1 MVHGKTLRHGDSVQP
16 PGFCKIIAPHLGPWA
31 DSGAD
36 PVQDMYILVIG
47 PDPNKI
53 GLQYVRRARFRQRGW
68 NERRTW

>member
-1 MVHGKTLRHGDSVQP
+1 MEIQFSLQDF
-16 PGFCKIIAPHLGPWA
+16 FCKIIALHLGPWA

-53 GLQYVRRARFRQRGW
+53 GLQ
-68 NERRTW
+68 